1 MKKTI
6 IFLLLP
12 LQLLAQTP
20 GKEELNRWEKRSI
33 AVTIIRDQWG
43 IPHVYGKTDADCVFG
58 LMYAQSEDD
67 FDRIEMNYLEKLGR
81 MAEIKGESSIYEDLL
96 NRLVLDSADAV
107 YDYNHAPAWLR
118 ELLMAFA
125 DGMNYYLYKNPGTRP
140 ALLHHFEPWYPLLW
154 TDGSIGAIRTAGISL
169 RELKAFYSGEPEPAV
184 FNDQAEPPATGSN
197 GFAIAPSRSASG
209 HALLYINPHVSFY
222 FRTEVQMVSEQGLNS
237 YGAVTWGSFSCTRVS
252 MRIADGCI
260 RAAMRMPKTFT

>member
-125 DGMNYYLYKNPGTRP
+125 DGMNYYL
-140 ALLHHFEPWYPLLW
+140 
-154 TDGSIGAIRTAGISL
+154 
-169 RELKAFYSGEPEPAV
+169 
-184 FNDQAEPPATGSN
+184 
-197 GFAIAPSRSASG
+197 
-209 HALLYINPHVSFY
+209 
-222 FRTEVQMVSEQGLNS
+222 
-237 YGAVTWGSFSCTRVS
+237 
-252 MRIADGCI
+252 
-260 RAAMRMPKTFT
+260 